1 MPLKVLHLICQQTW
15 KTQCWPQD
23 WEWSIFIPIP
33 KKDNA
38 KECSNYCTTALILHA
53 SKVMIKVLLAR
64 PQQYMNWEILN
75 VLPGFRKGI
84 RTTDQIDN
92 IRWII
97 EKAREFQKNICF
109 TDYTNIF
116 DCVHHNKLWTIL
128 KEMGIPD
135 HITFLRNLYMD
146 QEATVRIRYG
156 TTDWFKIGKGV
167 SQGCILLSCLFNLY
181 TEHIRELL
189 GWISYKLESRQVG
202 EISQHQICGWYH
214 SKGRKQ
220 RGTKEP
226 LDEGKGGE

>member
-38 KECSNYCTTALILHA
+38 KECSNFCTTALILHA
-53 SKVMIKVLLAR
+53 SKVMIKVLLGR
-64 PQQYMNWEILN
+64 PQQYRNRELLN
-75 VLPGFRKGI
+75 VLSEFRKGR
-84 RTTDQIDN
+84 RTRDQIDN
-92 IRWII
+92 IHWII
-97 EKAREFQKNICF
+97 EKTREFQKNICF

-116 DCVHHNKLWTIL
+116 DCVDHNKLWTIL

-135 HITFLRNLYMD
+135 HITFLRNLYVD

-167 SQGCILLSCLFNLY
+167 SLGCILLSCLFNFYAEY
-181 TEHIRELL
+181 TMRNAGLDES
-189 GWISYKLESRQVG
+189 GNKLETKLPRQ
-202 EISQHQICGWYH
+202 ISTTSDMQMI
-214 SKGRKQ
+214 
-220 RGTKEP
+220 P
-226 LDEGKGGE
+226 LSWQEVKRN